1 MARRIRYS
9 ERNGMPRK
17 NASPAI
23 LDAAKHCLEAGGGD
37 FEMSDVA
44 KKAGVSEGL
53 AYHYYTSKAGLL
65 SAVITDFY
73 DRYMAIVNQR
83 FDGDM
88 PWRTRER
95 TRLNAIVNF
104 LYSDPLA
111 PIVMGKLNGTPQVA
125 AVELT
130 GNAEVMELSIRNIQ
144 NGIDRG
150 YIASHINPHVSG
162 PAIMGAVQ
170 QAFLYAMQTKERPSQ
185 DMLTEQ
191 LWGLITGAVG
201 ISAEV

>member
-1 MARRIRYS
+1 MA
-9 ERNGMPRK
+9 RK
-17 NASPAI
+17 NASPGI
-23 LDAAKHCLEAGGGD
+23 LEAAKICLREGEGD

-53 AYHYYTSKAGLL
+53 AYHYFNSKAGLL

-83 FDGDM
+83 FDDAL
-88 PWRTRER
+88 PWLTRER
-95 TRLNAIVNF
+95 TRLTEIVHF
-104 LYSDPLA
+104 LYKDPLA

-125 AVELT
+125 AVELA

-150 YIASHINPHVSG
+150 YIAPHINPNVSG

-170 QAFLYAMQTKERPSQ
+170 QAFLYAMSAKDRPTEAV
-185 DMLTEQ
+185 LTDQ

-201 ISAEV
+201 IPNE